1 MENKMRRKK
10 ENVNIEALERKIENQ
25 KIKDSMKYKHHI
37 HKLGKLEIELK
48 DTDKVW
54 VYLQSFDDDE
64 ILDGRF
70 VYNYGVMN
78 EEMKEA
84 IGKVLDY
91 GIYKQT
97 IVEMDF
103 ATFKDFY
110 EENRLKIDLLDA
122 KYPGIAI

>member
-1 MENKMRRKK
+1 MRRKNK
-10 ENVNIEALERKIENQ
+10 DVSIEVLERKIEKQ
-25 KIKDSMKYKHHI
+25 KIKNSIKYKHNI
-37 HKLGKLEIELK
+37 RKLDKLELELQ
-48 DTDKVW
+48 DSDKLW
-54 VYLQSFDDDE
+54 VYLQSFDDDD
-64 ILDGRF
+64 ILDGKF
-70 VYNYGVMN
+70 IYNYGIMD

-103 ATFKDFY
+103 GTFKDFY
-110 EENRLKIDLLDA
+110 EENRLKIELLDA